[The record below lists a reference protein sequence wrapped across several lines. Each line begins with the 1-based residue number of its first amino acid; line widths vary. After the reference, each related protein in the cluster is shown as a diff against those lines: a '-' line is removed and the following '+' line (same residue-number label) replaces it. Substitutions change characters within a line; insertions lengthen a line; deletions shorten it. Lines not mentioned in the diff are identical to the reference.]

1 MKKLLLVLV
10 AIIGFGVSVTADD
23 VKTCAVEGGS
33 VEVNAIIANADKG
46 TVTVNVM
53 NDSGNNVNVRYNV
66 FVTFSDNTAET
77 YARATLAKAN
87 LCAEPVT
94 IETGRKIAKVE
105 IRGLK
110 GEKCK

>member
-23 VKTCAVEGGS
+23 LKTCKVEGGS
-33 VEVNAIIANADKG
+33 VEVNAIITDADKG

-53 NDSGNNVNVRYNV
+53 NDSGNNVNVRYTV
-66 FVTFSDNTAET
+66 KVYFVGGET
-77 YARATLAKAN
+77 ELYPRATLAKAN
-87 LCAEPVT
+87 LCADPIT
-94 IETGRKIAKVE
+94 INTGRKVTAVVITEV
-105 IRGLK
+105 K